1 MSLGAAAIGGLAG
14 TFVLTTVL
22 RAASELRLTRI
33 DLPFLLG
40 TMVTADRQRAKL
52 VGYLLHFVAGLLFS
66 LAYYIG
72 FVGLG
77 RAGWLLG
84 AGFGAV
90 HGLFAMTAL
99 VNILLPL
106 VHPRMGS
113 SLSSVTSVALLEAPG
128 FMMLNYGRGTPVVNL
143 VAHAMYGA
151 FVGGFVSL
159 ADRVGQ

>member
-1 MSLGAAAIGGLAG
+1 MSVRAAMIGGLAG
-14 TFVLTTVL
+14 TFLLTTAL

-40 TMVTADRQRAKL
+40 TALTADRQRAKL

-66 LAYYIG
+66 LAYYVG

-84 AGFGAV
+84 AGFGLI

-99 VNILLPL
+99 VNVLLPV

-113 SLSSVTSVALLEAPG
+113 SLSSVDSAALLEAPG
-128 FMMLNYGRGTPVVNL
+128 FLMLNYGRATPVVNM
-143 VAHAMYGA
+143 VAHVMYGA
-151 FVGGFVSL
+151 IVGGFVSL
-159 ADRVGQ
+159 AE

>member
-1 MSLGAAAIGGLAG
+1 MIGGLAG
-14 TFVLTTVL
+14 TFLLTTVL
-22 RAASELRLTRI
+22 RSASELRLTRI

-40 TMVTADRQRAKL
+40 TAVTADRQRAKL

-66 LAYYIG
+66 LAYFVG

-84 AGFGAV
+84 VGFGII

-99 VNILLPL
+99 VNILLPV

-113 SLSSVTSVALLEAPG
+113 PLSSVESVALLEAPG
-128 FMMLNYGRGTPVVNL
+128 FMMLNYGRATPVVNL
-143 VAHAMYGA
+143 VAHAVYGSI
-151 FVGGFVSL
+151 VGGFVSF
-159 ADRVGQ
+159 AR